1 MQPPPGPGG
10 GGSLDVWTVYDNPK
24 DYPGWFVAR
33 RFTLDGPTGDTMTAR
48 RLEDLRNSLMT
59 MGLTCIPRSP
69 EDDPVIVESW
79 I

>member
-1 MQPPPGPGG
+1 MTMTGQG
-10 GGSLDVWTVYDNPK
+10 GGSLDIWTVYDSPK
-24 DYPGWFVAR
+24 DLRGWFVAR
-33 RFTLDGPTGDTMTAR
+33 RFTLDGPTPDVITTRTVDEVRDVMR
-48 RLEDLRNSLMT
+48 R